1 MKPCFLFFKKPMRFF
16 AKSHLCHP
24 ERIIMMEKSPRRVKN
39 VEPPRSAVVA
49 GEDAGAPFSY
59 QAQAR
64 DSSVD
69 SLPQID
75 GHRDMWKGLLWFW
88 GFFLVALAILAA
100 GCGAPQADK
109 EYGGPDT
116 GPTYGDLLIDSSIGD
131 ASTLIPPLA
140 SDASSHSVAA
150 LIYNGLVKY
159 DGDLNLVGD
168 LAESWEISPN
178 GLVITF
184 KLRRGVK
191 WHDGAPFTAHD
202 VMFTYRVMVDPQTPT
217 AYGEDYKQVK
227 KAEVL
232 DDYMFRV
239 TYPKPF
245 APALGSW
252 TLAIL
257 PRHLLEGRDITESPL
272 ARQPV
277 GTGPFKFEE
286 WRAGD
291 KIVLSYNPDY
301 FEGRPYLNGYL
312 YVVKPD
318 LATMFLELK
327 AGNIDRMGLTPLQ
340 YERQTAYA
348 KFQRLF
354 NKYKYVSFSYTYLGY
369 NLEDPRFADRRV
381 RQALTHAIN
390 RQEIVEGVL
399 LGLGQEATGPYKPGT
414 WFYNPDVPRF
424 PYDPQKAKA
433 LLAEA
438 GWRPNSQGIL
448 EKDGKPFEFTIL
460 TNQGNDLRVRTGEII
475 QRRLREIGI
484 VVKLRTVEWA
494 AFIKEFIDKGRFEA
508 VLLGWTTGQDPD
520 LFDIWHSTKTKPGE
534 LNFIHYKNPEVDRLL
549 EEGRHTFDREKR
561 RQAYFRFQEIIA
573 EDQPYTFLFVPDAL
587 PAVHKR
593 FRGIKPAP
601 AGINY
606 NFPKWY
612 VPEGEQK
619 YTMSPY

>member
-1 MKPCFLFFKKPMRFF
+1 MVTPSEANGL
-16 AKSHLCHP
+16 
-24 ERIIMMEKSPRRVKN
+24 
-39 VEPPRSAVVA
+39 
-49 GEDAGAPFSY
+49 
-59 QAQAR
+59 
-64 DSSVD
+64 DSSVA
-69 SLPQID
+69 SLPQNDKYVNI
-75 GHRDMWKGLLWFW
+75 WKRLLGFM
-88 GFFLVALAILAA
+88 GFFLMTAALLVTA
-100 GCGAPQADK
+100 GCGSPQADK
-109 EYGGPDT
+109 EYGGPDS
-116 GPTYGDLLIDSSIGD
+116 GPAYGDLLIEASIGD

-140 SDASSHSVAA
+140 SDAPSHDVSG
-150 LIYNGLVKY
+150 LIYNGLLKY

-168 LAESWEISPN
+168 LAESWEISED

-202 VMFTYRVMVDPQTPT
+202 VMFTYRVMVDPKTPT

-227 KAEVL
+227 KAEAV
-232 DDYMFRV
+232 DDYTFRV
-239 TYPKPF
+239 TYPQPF

-257 PRHLLEGRDITESPL
+257 PRHLLEGRDITQSPL
-272 ARQPV
+272 ARRPV
-277 GTGPFKFEE
+277 GTGPYKFQE
-286 WRAGD
+286 WSAGD
-291 KIVLSYNPDY
+291 KIILSYNPDY
-301 FEGRPYLNGYL
+301 FEGRPYLNGYIFL
-312 YVVKPD
+312 VKPD

-340 YERQTAYA
+340 YKRQTAYP

-390 RQEIVEGVL
+390 KQEIVEGVL

-414 WFYNPDVPRF
+414 WFYNPDVPKF
-424 PYDPQKAKA
+424 PYDPQQAKA

-475 QRRLREIGI
+475 QRRLREVGI

-520 LFDIWHSTKTKPGE
+520 LYDIWHSSKTKPGE

-561 RQAYFRFQEIIA
+561 RQAYFRFQEILA

-587 PAVHKR
+587 PAVHRR

-619 YTMSPY
+619 YTISPY

>member
-1 MKPCFLFFKKPMRFF
+1 MKPNHTF
-16 AKSHLCHP
+16 
-24 ERIIMMEKSPRRVKN
+24 
-39 VEPPRSAVVA
+39 
-49 GEDAGAPFSY
+49 
-59 QAQAR
+59 
-64 DSSVD
+64 
-69 SLPQID
+69 PQWP
-75 GHRDMWKGLLWFW
+75 GPWFW
-88 GFFLVALAILAA
+88 GLFLVALLMLAA
-100 GCGAPQADK
+100 GCGSPQAEK

-116 GPTYGDLLIDSSIGD
+116 GPAYGDLLIDASIGD

-140 SDASSHSVAA
+140 SDAASHGVAG

-168 LAESWEISPN
+168 LAESWNISPD

-202 VMFTYRVMVDPQTPT
+202 VMFTYQTMVDPKTPT

-232 DDYMFRV
+232 DDYTFRV

-257 PRHLLEGRDITESPL
+257 PKHLLAGRDITQSPL

-277 GTGPFKFEE
+277 GTGPFKFQE
-286 WRAGD
+286 WHTGD
-291 KIVLSYNPDY
+291 KIFLSYNPDY
-301 FEGRPYLNGYL
+301 FEGRPYLNGYIYL
-312 YVVKPD
+312 VKPD

-327 AGNIDRMGLTPLQ
+327 GGNIDRMGLTPLQ
-340 YERQTAYA
+340 YERQTAYD
-348 KFQRLF
+348 KFHRLF

-390 RQEIVEGVL
+390 KQEIVEGVL

-414 WFYNPDVPRF
+414 WFSNPDVSKF
-424 PYDPQKAKA
+424 PYDPEKAKT

-438 GWRPNSQGIL
+438 GWRPNAQGIL

-494 AFIKEFIDKGRFEA
+494 AFLKEFIDKGRFEA

-520 LFDIWHSTKTKPGE
+520 LYDIWHSSKTKPGE
-534 LNFIHYKNPEVDRLL
+534 LNFIHYNNPEVDRLL

-612 VPEGEQK
+612 VPKDEQK
-619 YTMSPY
+619 YTISPY